1 MAIDVPPQ
9 MIERLR
15 ESASRFAR
23 ITDELGQPMVIN
35 DRKKFSDLSKER
47 SSLEP
52 LVDFYLNFQK
62 NYDAYKGSLDLLRSE
77 KDPEMLSMAKAEIS
91 ELEPILSKQID
102 DLQIMLLPKDPRDE
116 KNAVL
121 EVRAGVGGDEAG
133 LFVADLYRAYVRY
146 AESQGW
152 KVEPLD
158 LAENS
163 AGGFKEISASIIGD
177 NVFSKLKYESGAHRV
192 QRVPKTEAQGRVH
205 TSTVTVAILP
215 EVEEIEFE
223 IRTEDLKIDTY
234 RAGGAGGQHVNKTD
248 SAVRITH
255 LPTGEIVA
263 CQAERSQHKN
273 KDKAMK
279 LLRSR
284 LYEKMVEDQA
294 KKNAADRRSQVGG
307 GFRNERIRTYN
318 FPQGRVSDH
327 RINMTTYNIAEVMN
341 GKLDD
346 FISAL
351 TNHYQ
356 TLMMKGED
364 PGTISVSDDD

>member
-1 MAIDVPPQ
+1 MAIEAPSQ
-9 MIERLR
+9 MMERLR
-15 ESASRFAR
+15 ESDVRFER
-23 ITDELGQPMVIN
+23 ITAELGQAEIIS
-35 DRKKFSDLSKER
+35 DRKKFSDLSKEHSQLQSLVDAYR
-47 SSLEP
+47 DFKRNYESYKGAIELLNTEKDAEIVTMAKSEIAELEP
-52 LVDFYLNFQK
+52 LVQ
-62 NYDAYKGSLDLLRSE
+62 
-77 KDPEMLSMAKAEIS
+77 
-91 ELEPILSKQID
+91 KQID
-102 DLQIMLLPKDPRDE
+102 DLQLMLLPKDPRDE

-133 LFVADLYRAYVRY
+133 LFCAELYRAYVKF
-146 AESQGW
+146 AENKGW

-158 LAENS
+158 IAENS

-177 NVFSKLKYESGAHRV
+177 SVFSQLKHESGVHRV

-215 EVEEIEFE
+215 EVEEIDFE
-223 IRTEDLKIDTY
+223 IRSEDLKIDTY

-255 LPTGEIVA
+255 LPTGEVVA

-284 LYEKMVEDQA
+284 LYEKMLEDQMSKA
-294 KKNAADRRSQVGG
+294 AADRKAQVGG

-327 RINMTTYNIAEVMN
+327 RIQKTTYNLTDVMA
-341 GKLDD
+341 GYFDD

-351 TNHYQ
+351 NHHYQ
-356 TLMMKGED
+356 TLLMKGED
-364 PGTISVSDDD
+364 PAAFKVSEED